1 METLVVFVEGKC
13 GEADIEKKVGRSGE
27 GAILYSWSAFHRCL
41 PYFLNDDY
49 DERYSLP

>member
-27 GAILYSWSAFHRCL
+27 GAILYSWTGVFSSVFVWV
-41 PYFLNDDY
+41 
-49 DERYSLP
+49 S